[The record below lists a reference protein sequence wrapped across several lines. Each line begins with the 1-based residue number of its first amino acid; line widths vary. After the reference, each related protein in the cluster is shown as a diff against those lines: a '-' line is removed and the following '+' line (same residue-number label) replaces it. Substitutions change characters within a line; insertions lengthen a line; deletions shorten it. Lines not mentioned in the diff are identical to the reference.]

1 MRLILI
7 RHGEPDYEHD
17 TLTEKG
23 WREAACLAERVKK
36 WDVTDFYV
44 SPLGRARDTAS
55 PSLKAIGRQAQVLG
69 WLQEYRARIDRPLEI
84 GGFGK
89 PLSNPW
95 DFFPSYWTRQEEMFD
110 QNKWMDLPVMK
121 SGNGDVR
128 AVYEEA
134 CQGLD
139 ALLESYGY
147 RREDKLYRLTEER
160 MKKGIVS
167 GSSEDDTV
175 VMFCHL
181 GIICVMLSHLM
192 NIAFPPLVHSLFLAP
207 TSVTVLCTEE
217 REPGTAYFRSQVIG
231 DTSHLKEGGE
241 PVSRAGYFTEPFQ
254 G

>member
-36 WDVTDFYV
+36 WTITDIYA
-44 SPLGRARDTAS
+44 SPLGRAKDTAA
-55 PSLKAIGRQAQVLG
+55 PSLKALGREARILP
-69 WLQEYRARIDRPLEI
+69 WLQEYRARIAKPEAI
-84 GGFGK
+84 GGSGK

-95 DFFPSYWTRQEEMFD
+95 DFFPDYWTKQEEMYDFHR
-110 QNKWMDLPVMK
+110 WVEAPVMQ
-121 SGNGDVR
+121 SGNGDAK
-128 AVYEEA
+128 AVYEET
-134 CQGLD
+134 CRGLD
-139 ALLESYGY
+139 ALLASYGY
-147 RREDKLYRLTEER
+147 VRDGRLYRLTQER
-160 MKKGIVS
+160 LEKGIES
-167 GSSEDDTV
+167 GGPEDDTV

-192 NIAFPPLVHSLFLAP
+192 NVAFPPLVHSFFLAP

-217 REPGTAYFRSQVIG
+217 RQPGIAYFRSQVIG
-231 DTSHLKEGGE
+231 DTSHLKDGGE

>member
-23 WREAACLAERVKK
+23 WREAACLAQRVKK

-44 SPLGRARDTAS
+44 SPLGRARDTAA
-55 PSLKAIGRQAQVLG
+55 PSLKLLGRQAQVLD
-69 WLQEYRARIDRPLEI
+69 WLHEYRARICKPIEI
-84 GGFGK
+84 GGSGK
-89 PLSNPW
+89 ALSNPW
-95 DFFPSYWTRQEEMFD
+95 DFFPAYWTKQEELFD
-110 QNKWMDLPVMK
+110 QDKWMDVPIMK

-128 AVYEEA
+128 AIYEEA

-139 ALLESYGY
+139 SLLESYGY
-147 RREDKLYRLTEER
+147 RRREKIYCLTEER
-160 MKKGIVS
+160 LSKGIVS
-167 GSSEDDTV
+167 GGPEDDTV

-192 NIAFPPLVHSLFLAP
+192 NVAFPPLVHSLFLAP

-217 REPGTAYFRSQVIG
+217 REPGMAYFRCQATG
-231 DTSHLKEGGE
+231 DTAHLKAGGE
-241 PVSRAGYFTEPFQ
+241 PVSRAGYFAEPFQ